1 MLFRVNMSRRGDE
14 LHPPEVIDDY
24 VRRNYQG
31 LENAREI
38 SIGMVGGR
46 YRVTVVDSQHIIHTL
61 KIDPKEIDADR
72 EEQLKIKARAA
83 TQKTRDNKVLAQARK
98 INAAFKAMRGRD
110 KDHDRER

>member
-1 MLFRVNMSRRGDE
+1 MSRREGE
-14 LHPPEVIDDY
+14 LHPPEVIDEY

-46 YRVTVVDSQHIIHTL
+46 YRVAVVDSHHIIHTL

-72 EEQLKIKARAA
+72 EERLKTKASAA
-83 TQKTRDNKVLAQARK
+83 TQKTSDNKVLAQARR
-98 INAAFKAMRGRD
+98 INAAFKARRGRD
-110 KDHDRER
+110 KDHDHDRER